1 MSKEIN
7 CFKIF
12 HVLPNFLLEGFVS
25 LCSYL
30 SNWECL
36 CIGLVLALGWIPKI
50 TKSKDTSIYNF
61 SCAKDFYLLNPF
73 SFMIFLI
80 VFVLRKPIP
89 ISGTALLIGEETS
102 LLRSAFIASVAA
114 FIQVCFYPEYSGSE
128 FLQAPILEAE
138 AFSQCMSVGRK
149 LSETGRTYK
158 TMSHSNWQD
167 FGVQLA
173 PLLGT

>member
-7 CFKIF
+7 RFKIL

-36 CIGLVLALGWIPKI
+36 CIGPVMALGWIPRI

-61 SCAKDFYLLNPF
+61 SCTKDFYLLNIF
-73 SFMIFLI
+73 SFMIFPI

-89 ISGTALLIGEETS
+89 IPGTALLTGEETS
-102 LLRSAFIASVAA
+102 PLRSAALASVAA
-114 FIQVCFYPEYSGSE
+114 FIQVYFYPDYSGSE
-128 FLQAPILEAE
+128 FLQAPILEAQ
-138 AFSQCMSVGRK
+138 AFPQCMPFGRN
-149 LSETGRTYK
+149 LSEMGLTHK
-158 TMSHSNWQD
+158 TMSHPNWQD
-167 FGVQLA
+167 FEVQLA